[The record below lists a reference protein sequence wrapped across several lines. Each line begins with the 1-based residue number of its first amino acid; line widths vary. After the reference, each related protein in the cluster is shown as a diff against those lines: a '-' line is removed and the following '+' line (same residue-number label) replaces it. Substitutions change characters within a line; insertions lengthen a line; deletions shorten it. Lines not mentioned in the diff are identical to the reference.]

1 MNDCRATMKNE
12 NRGYNLNQRHFEM
25 MLMAKNTNPQFADFG
40 KRLAQLRKAA
50 GYTQQEL
57 ADEIN
62 STRRVIAYYE
72 TESDQPPANILADL
86 ARALGSSTDA
96 LLGLTEQQTP
106 KLSSRLERRLKKME
120 TLTPKA
126 KRQLVQLID
135 TFIEA
140 EQLKKQASQ

>member
-1 MNDCRATMKNE
+1 
-12 NRGYNLNQRHFEM
+12 
-25 MLMAKNTNPQFADFG
+25 MAKNTNPQFTDFG

-62 STRRVIAYYE
+62 STRRIIAYYE
-72 TESDQPPANILADL
+72 TESDQPPANILTDL
-86 ARALGSSTDA
+86 AQALGSTTDA

-140 EQLKKQASQ
+140 EQLKKQVSQ

>member
-1 MNDCRATMKNE
+1 MKNE
-12 NRGYNLNQRHFEM
+12 NQGYNLNQRHFEM

-62 STRRVIAYYE
+62 ATRRVIAYYE
-72 TESDQPPANILADL
+72 TESDQPPANILAVL
-86 ARALGSSTDA
+86 AKALGSTTDA
-96 LLGLTEQQTP
+96 LLGLTEAQTP

-140 EQLKKQASQ
+140 EQLKKQVNQQ

>member
-1 MNDCRATMKNE
+1 
-12 NRGYNLNQRHFEM
+12 
-25 MLMAKNTNPQFADFG
+25 MAKNTNPQFADFG

>member
-1 MNDCRATMKNE
+1 
-12 NRGYNLNQRHFEM
+12 
-25 MLMAKNTNPQFADFG
+25 MAKNTNPQFADFG

-86 ARALGSSTDA
+86 AKALGSSTDA

>member
-1 MNDCRATMKNE
+1 
-12 NRGYNLNQRHFEM
+12 
-25 MLMAKNTNPQFADFG
+25 MAKNTNPQFADFG

-62 STRRVIAYYE
+62 STRRIIAYYE

-86 ARALGSSTDA
+86 AKALGSTTDT

-106 KLSSRLERRLKKME
+106 N
-120 TLTPKA
+120 
-126 KRQLVQLID
+126 
-135 TFIEA
+135 
-140 EQLKKQASQ
+140 

>member
-1 MNDCRATMKNE
+1 MKNE

-72 TESDQPPANILADL
+72 TESDQPPANILAVL
-86 ARALGSSTDA
+86 AKALGSTTDA
-96 LLGLTEQQTP
+96 LLGLTEAQTP

-140 EQLKKQASQ
+140 EQLKKQVNQQ

>member
-1 MNDCRATMKNE
+1 MKNE

>member
-1 MNDCRATMKNE
+1 
-12 NRGYNLNQRHFEM
+12 
-25 MLMAKNTNPQFADFG
+25 MAKNTNPQFADFG

-62 STRRVIAYYE
+62 STRRIIAYYE

-86 ARALGSSTDA
+86 AKALGSTTDT

-120 TLTPKA
+120 ALTPKS

-140 EQLKKQASQ
+140 EQLKKQVSQ

>member
-1 MNDCRATMKNE
+1 
-12 NRGYNLNQRHFEM
+12 
-25 MLMAKNTNPQFADFG
+25 MAKNTNPQFADFG

-72 TESDQPPANILADL
+72 TESDQPPANILAVL
-86 ARALGSSTDA
+86 AKALGSTTDA
-96 LLGLTEQQTP
+96 LLGLTEAQTP

-140 EQLKKQASQ
+140 EQLKKQVNQQ

>member
-1 MNDCRATMKNE
+1 
-12 NRGYNLNQRHFEM
+12 
-25 MLMAKNTNPQFADFG
+25 MAKNTNPQFADFG
-40 KRLAQLRKAA
+40 KRIAQLRKAA